1 MANYAEI
8 AVAGQA
14 VADADVQ
21 TRARFIGRTYSH
33 LLGAV
38 AAFVG
43 LEVLYFQTG
52 AAESI
57 FRAMMGVSW
66 LLVLGAF
73 TLVSW
78 FASRA
83 AAVAESKV
91 TQYAALGAYVL
102 IESLIFVPLLVFA
115 NHKAPGVIASA
126 SLVTGLGFVGLTA
139 IAFITRK
146 DFSFLR
152 GLLMW
157 GGVGALLAIVGGA
170 VFGFQLGTWFTV
182 GMIVFAGAAILYDT
196 SNILQHYPSDRY
208 VSASLA
214 LFASVMLLLWYVMRF
229 FLSRK

>member
-1 MANYAEI
+1 MADYAELSVAGR
-8 AVAGQA
+8 AVAET
-14 VADADVQ
+14 DVQ
-21 TRARFIGRTYSH
+21 TRARFIARTYGH
-33 LLGAV
+33 LMGAV

-52 AAESI
+52 IAESVL
-57 FRAMMGVSW
+57 RTMVGAPW

-73 TLVSW
+73 VLVSW
-78 FASRA
+78 FASKA
-83 AAVAESKV
+83 AATAESKV
-91 TQYAALGAYVL
+91 AQYAALGAYVVA
-102 IESLIFVPLLVFA
+102 ESLIFVPLLYIA

-126 SLVTGLGFVGLTA
+126 SLVTGLGFIGLTA

-157 GGVGALLAIVGGA
+157 GGMGALLAIVGGA
-170 VFGFQLGTWFTV
+170 IFGFQLGTWFSV

-196 SNILQHYPSDRY
+196 SNVLQTYPEERY
-208 VSASLA
+208 VSASLQ
-214 LFASVMLLLWYVMRF
+214 LFASVMLLLWYVMRL